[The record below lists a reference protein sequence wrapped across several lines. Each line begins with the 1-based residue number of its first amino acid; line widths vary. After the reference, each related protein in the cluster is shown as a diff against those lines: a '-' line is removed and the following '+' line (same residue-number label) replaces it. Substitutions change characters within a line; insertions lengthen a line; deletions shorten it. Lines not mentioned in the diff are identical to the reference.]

1 MFDAR
6 SFSRPDHAVRL
17 GPASLLPVRLQVDA
31 FYEYYLSLHASSG
44 PDRLDKVLLTL

>member
-17 GPASLLPVRLQVDA
+17 GPASLLPVRLEMDA
-31 FYEYYLSLHASSG
+31 FYEYYLSPHASIG
-44 PDRLDKVLLTL
+44 REWLDNVLTL